1 MRSVYRVLS
10 GLITLGVVV
19 QLAAIAAAWFLV
31 LNDVDKGGVFDNNSR
46 NWAHNLHSV
55 VGAELIPLL
64 AIALLVVSFFARVP
78 GGVKW
83 AALTFGAV
91 VLQIVLAFA
100 AYAVP
105 GIGALHGLNALAVA
119 GLAQM
124 ASRQA
129 GKPAATTPVAVA

>member
-10 GLITLGVVV
+10 VLITLGVVI
-19 QLAAIAAAWFLV
+19 QLTVIAAAWFLV
-31 LNDVDKGGVFDNNSR
+31 LDDVDNGGVFDNNSR
-46 NWAHNLHSV
+46 NWAHDVHSV

-64 AIALLVVSFFARVP
+64 ALTLLVVSFFAHVP

-100 AYAVP
+100 GYRVP
-105 GIGALHGLNALAVA
+105 GLGALHGLNALAVA

-124 ASRQA
+124 AGKQA
-129 GKPAATTPVAVA
+129 AKAPATPVAV